1 MCAKIVT
8 ECAKP
13 VTQISFQ
20 LPEFQRIAWNI
31 TQNITHLIAAHILQ
45 ARLNT
50 KKESG
55 LRVIHQFPGF
65 RTARRIL

>member
-31 TQNITHLIAAHILQ
+31 TQNIKHLIAAHILQ
-45 ARLNT
+45 
-50 KKESG
+50 G
-55 LRVIHQFPGF
+55 
-65 RTARRIL
+65 